1 MKKFIYTLIVLFF
14 SNLIQAQSD
23 SNYVEL
29 GINTVRLVQLGTGST
44 ASGPHWNPYL
54 LTLEGHYKRLG
65 LRVGLGLTSFNQ
77 TELPSDANG
86 KVKTET
92 DTTSNDFRIGVNWEF
107 ALHKKWTLKLGV
119 DYFTA
124 KRLNSLTTEF
134 VNEDDDNVSTLKE
147 LDYKESGFAPV
158 VFFQYHIT
166 PRVSLGTEL
175 MWRISSYTRTD
186 SDNTTISGSGAGSN
200 IEIVRDY
207 EGTRRM
213 IMMPTALFLIARF

>member
-1 MKKFIYTLIVLFF
+1 MKKFLVAFAILTSSVFAK
-14 SNLIQAQSD
+14 AQSD
-23 SNYVEL
+23 SNYVEIGVNSIRLLQL
-29 GINTVRLVQLGTGST
+29 GIGQTNNTNSL
-44 ASGPHWNPYL
+44 WNPYM

-65 LRVGLGLTSFNQ
+65 LRVGMGLTSFNQ
-77 TELPSDANG
+77 TELPGDANG
-86 KVKTET
+86 KVKTEM
-92 DTTSNDFRIGVNWEF
+92 DSTSSDIRVGLNWEF

-134 VNEDDDNVSTLKE
+134 VNENDENVSTLNE
-147 LDYKESGFAPV
+147 MDYKETGFAPV

-175 MWRISSYTRTD
+175 MWRFSTFTRAN
-186 SDNTTISGSGAGSN
+186 SDTNNLLDAD
-200 IEIVRDY
+200 IVFEY
-207 EGTRRM
+207 EGTKRA